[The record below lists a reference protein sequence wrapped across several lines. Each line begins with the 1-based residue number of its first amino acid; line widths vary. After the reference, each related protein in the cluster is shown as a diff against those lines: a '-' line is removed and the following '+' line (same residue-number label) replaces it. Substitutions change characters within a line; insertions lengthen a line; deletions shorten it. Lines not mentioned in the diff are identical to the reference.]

1 MYGAKVWFGMVCG
14 ALLAAAVSARPAAAI
29 EWDLSG
35 SSSRVSQLTFD
46 AEGSATDDILVR
58 GYNSA
63 NNNGTGAFDTAWVQ
77 NWSGGVGVITDLEIG
92 VGSPQHS
99 VDNNGQDN
107 FLLVEFDNPD
117 YLLTAFQ
124 IGWYQSDSDIE
135 VWVGGAD
142 LGDNFSLEDSG
153 GLCTNACDYSDLA
166 ALGFTKVSVFYNVVV
181 GSWVTVNTDV
191 TGQYVIFAGEYG
203 DYDDYFKLSGIRGQ
217 EEIEVPEP
225 GSMLILSSALVV
237 LGAGALRRRR
247 RRSAA

>member
-1 MYGAKVWFGMVCG
+1 MYGAKMWFGVVCG

-29 EWDLSG
+29 EWDLDG
-35 SSSRVSQLTFD
+35 SSSAQSQLTFD
-46 AEGSATDDILVR
+46 AVGTATEDIKVR
-58 GYNSA
+58 GYFASNA
-63 NNNGTGAFDTAWVQ
+63 NGTGAFDTGYVQ
-77 NWSGGVGVITDLEIG
+77 NWSGGVGVLANDDS
-92 VGSPQHS
+92 GSPQHS
-99 VDNNGQDN
+99 VDNNGKDN
-107 FLLVEFDNPD
+107 FLLIEFDDPN

-247 RRSAA
+247 QRPAA